1 MRALA
6 DALGLTMD
14 EVMVA
19 GDADNDVE
27 MLSMGAFSVVPAN
40 GLPVAKEL
48 ASYVTAS
55 NDENGIAAAV
65 EKFVL

>member
-1 MRALA
+1 
-6 DALGLTMD
+6 MD

-40 GLPVAKEL
+40 GLLAAKER

>member
-1 MRALA
+1 
-6 DALGLTMD
+6 
-14 EVMVA
+14 MVA

-27 MLSMGAFSVVPAN
+27 MLAMGAFSVVPAN
-40 GLPVAKEL
+40 GLPAAKER